1 MSKIKKK
8 TNSKNNNSPSFIKI
22 IFFATLIAAGAIYYL
37 SSDAVIANQ
46 IINDIERYKHIK
58 GMTPTVLQLRK
69 SSTNFRNI
77 KPRNCPCYKQIS
89 AENFELWYYVSDNK
103 LKTYESSKE
112 EWR

>member
-1 MSKIKKK
+1 MSKKKK
-8 TNSKNNNSPSFIKI
+8 GVKRKNNNSPSFIKI
-22 IFFATLIAAGAIYYL
+22 VFIATILAAGAIYYL

-46 IINDIERYKHIK
+46 IINDVERYKHIK

-77 KPRNCPCYKQIS
+77 KPTNCPCYKQIS
-89 AENFELWYYVSDNK
+89 AENFELWYYVSENK
-103 LKTYESSKE
+103 LKTYESAKK